1 MKRIRIILYV
11 AAAMLGMLI
20 PFQVSAA
27 GQDTVTLSQEG
38 ENVAV
43 LLEMSDAEKENITAV
58 SVSLQIDTQS
68 SDQIA
73 VDFEFSPEL
82 GNHAEYG
89 FKYKESGD
97 NAGRLDIYAV
107 TGTAGG

>member
-1 MKRIRIILYV
+1 MKRIRTILYV

-73 VDFEFSPEL
+73 VDFEFSP
-82 GNHAEYG
+82 
-89 FKYKESGD
+89 
-97 NAGRLDIYAV
+97 
-107 TGTAGG
+107 